1 MHHVKFMLLIMNI
14 VSMPT
19 LVRRVAE
26 EVKDT
31 VSHLV
36 RPTRPNCHHPGA
48 LDSRVEAP
56 WADLLAL

>member
-1 MHHVKFMLLIMNI
+1 MHHVKFMLLIINI

-26 EVKDT
+26 EVNDT
-31 VSHLV
+31 ISHLV

-56 WADLLAL
+56 WVDPLAL